1 MLLKRLLKGTD
12 KRGGKDYVKTDCSR
26 GVAVD
31 CTGTLFVPKDS
42 EGVCARCVIQQ
53 TGRGNLMERLGR

>member
-12 KRGGKDYVKTDCSR
+12 KRGGEGYERTGYSR
-26 GVAVD
+26 DVAVD

-42 EGVCARCVIQQ
+42 GGVCARSVIQR